1 MCRTTAVAGNI
12 QHWAEYS
19 LPARPIY
26 HPASCAENDW
36 SYGRLDA
43 PKEFCLLGSR
53 APDVERDYPPHPTH
67 QAPRSPLSIADID
80 PANEPLA
87 IFEVRPHPEAGVVL
101 LSHRHTSTRAR
112 LRPGELCIEAAL
124 PGGGAGW
131 DDSGACHDWA
141 AGPGGGGGHCCGA
154 RRRPPAPDLR
164 RHGVGRPR
172 GTRAAP
178 QRRAGG
184 RRVCGYGRG
193 CGARAGAGGLHVA
206 QLPGRRRGGRP
217 ALRAVR
223 VPYQGRRRPGLIA
236 QAHIENLKAELAA
249 KGELATTVAC
259 THARTP

>member
-36 SYGRLDA
+36 SYGKLDA

-178 QRRAGG
+178 QQPPHA
-184 RRVCGYGRG
+184 
-193 CGARAGAGGLHVA
+193 
-206 QLPGRRRGGRP
+206 RRRRPKYGGGGGGGGGRP

-223 VPYQGRRRPGLIA
+223 VPYQGRRRPGLMA

-249 KGELATTVAC
+249 KAELATTVAC

>member
-131 DDSGACHDWA
+131 DDSGGWDAMTGRLGLVEVVVIAAARADDPPHLICAATESAALAALAPPPSSLRTPVA
-141 AGPGGGGGHCCGA
+141 AGRSTAAAAAAAAAGRLFVLSECLI
-154 RRRPPAPDLR
+154 R
-164 RHGVGRPR
+164 VG
-172 GTRAAP
+172 
-178 QRRAGG
+178 
-184 RRVCGYGRG
+184 
-193 CGARAGAGGLHVA
+193 
-206 QLPGRRRGGRP
+206 
-217 ALRAVR
+217 AVR
-223 VPYQGRRRPGLIA
+223 A
-236 QAHIENLKAELAA
+236 
-249 KGELATTVAC
+249 
-259 THARTP
+259 